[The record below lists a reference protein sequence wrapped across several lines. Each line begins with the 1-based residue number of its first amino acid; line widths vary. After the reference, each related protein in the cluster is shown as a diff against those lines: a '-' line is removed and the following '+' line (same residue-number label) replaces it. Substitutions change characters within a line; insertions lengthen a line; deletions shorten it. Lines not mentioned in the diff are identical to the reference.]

1 MFMVHV
7 QRRLRRWR
15 LRMRSL
21 FVAKSWT
28 VIASDRHCERSEA
41 IQNCFR
47 AGSLDC
53 FVAEPV
59 IGPAEGRTL

>member
-28 VIASDRHCERSEA
+28 VIASEAKQSRIVSEPAAWIASSRSPSSG
-41 IQNCFR
+41 R
-47 AGSLDC
+47 PKAGPLGSSQ
-53 FVAEPV
+53 
-59 IGPAEGRTL
+59 